1 MGVEPALLLGVEVGW
16 NVGVDTEVGVGV
28 AGPWTIPVYLSPNS
42 PKANITTEQNPS
54 VDVIS
59 KVRPSVDLEYG

>member
-1 MGVEPALLLGVEVGW
+1 MGVEPTLLLGVEVGG

-28 AGPWTIPVYLSPNS
+28 VWPWTIPVYLSPNS
-42 PKANITTEQNPS
+42 PGANITTEQNPS

-59 KVRPSVDLEYG
+59 NVRPSVDLEYS